1 MRHPAG
7 CDRKVLSA
15 SVVLVTLRVGY
26 LVIRKNNMKLVI
38 CIISLIFYGAYGKFL
53 GPSNETGMLSDDF
66 GPYNATIDQESL
78 EFTPGQSKLLI
89 FVYLILYKKKLHDIV
104 CDIDIILLII
114 PKKQNGSSR
123 QQPFIHPPIVYDVE

>member
-15 SVVLVTLRVGY
+15 SVVLVTLRLGY

-78 EFTPGQSKLLI
+78 EFTPGQSELLI
-89 FVYLILYKKKLHDIV
+89 FVYLILYKKK
-104 CDIDIILLII
+104 
-114 PKKQNGSSR
+114 N
-123 QQPFIHPPIVYDVE
+123 YMT